1 MDCII
6 LCGGSAKRMKP
17 YLPFSKALAEI
28 RPNMTLLEHQ
38 IEWLTNSGIDR
49 IILAID
55 RETYQTLGRIRV
67 FLSERVRFSIED
79 EKLGTGGAVFKAIK
93 QVKDDIFYVMNV
105 DDILISETYTPQD
118 LLETLQENKDA
129 LGSILLAKTRFPF
142 GIVDTS
148 NKRVRG
154 FRQKPKLD
162 YKICSGHY
170 AFAKEGVRK
179 YFPRKGDFENK
190 VLPRMAQHN
199 CLYCEELNGEWITV
213 NNIKQL
219 EAAKERL
226 MKLVKT
232 EMVTLTSNMIIT

>member
-1 MDCII
+1 
-6 LCGGSAKRMKP
+6 MKP

-28 RPNMTLLEHQ
+28 RPNVTLLEHQ

-55 RETYQTLGRIRV
+55 QETYQTLERIRLH
-67 FLSERVRFSIED
+67 LSERVRFSIEY

-93 QVKDDIFYVMNV
+93 KVKDDIFYVMNV
-105 DDILISETYTPQD
+105 DDILISETYTPQN
-118 LLETLQENKDA
+118 LLETIQENKDVS
-129 LGSILLAKTRFPF
+129 GSILLAKTRFPF

-170 AFAKEGVRK
+170 AFTKRGVRK
-179 YFPRKGDFENK
+179 YFPRRGDFENK
-190 VLPRMAQHN
+190 VLPIMAQHN
-199 CLYCEELNGEWITV
+199 RLYSKELNGEWITV

-232 EMVTLTSNMIIT
+232 EMVTLTSNRIIT